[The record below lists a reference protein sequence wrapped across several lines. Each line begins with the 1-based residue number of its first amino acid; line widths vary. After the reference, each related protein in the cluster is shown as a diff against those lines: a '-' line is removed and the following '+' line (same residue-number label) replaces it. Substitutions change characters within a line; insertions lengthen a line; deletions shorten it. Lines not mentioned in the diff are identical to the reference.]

1 MQPAILWL
9 VRLGLE
15 QELFT
20 LEEAASAVMGAGENA
35 ELLDFAQQLI
45 DDGHVEDVE
54 ALEKVAGLAL
64 EKSKSGPPPNDQYT
78 GKILAESKPVSE
90 PESSAA
96 PPSAA
101 PPSAAAPVATAPVG
115 SGEIVVAADIDF
127 AQVDGMSDD
136 VLAKS
141 MRSFLVHCGDRGVSD
156 LHLSA
161 GARPFVRKE
170 RALQPI
176 SEHVLTEDES
186 SRLNT
191 ILLAPHQLDIFL
203 KQKDYDFAL
212 ALDSQHRYRVNLM
225 FHKDG
230 VSGAYRII
238 AAEVPKLDD
247 LGLRNVETIRK
258 LLTFHN
264 GLLLVTGPV
273 GAGKTTTLAALVN
286 ELNRARKDHIITVED
301 PVEVVQKSIGCNVTQ
316 RQVGEHTRSFSAA
329 LKGALREDPDIIVIG
344 ELRDLETI
352 EMAISASETGHLVI
366 GTMHTSD
373 AATTLNRLLD
383 VFPPAQQTQI
393 RASVAESL
401 RGIVCQRILPTQQGG
416 LVLACEILVANMA
429 VSALIRDGKTQGLR
443 NVMET
448 GVREG
453 MCVMENSV
461 MELYRQKKISAE
473 VARQNVVTKQVL
485 AQIK

>member
-1 MQPAILWL
+1 MSPAILWL

-15 QELFT
+15 QQLFT
-20 LEEAASAVMGAGENA
+20 SEQAAAARMAAGDDC
-35 ELLDFAQQLI
+35 ELLDYAQRLI
-45 DDGHVEDVE
+45 DDDHVDDLG
-54 ALEKVAGLAL
+54 ALEKLAGEAFM
-64 EKSKSGPPPNDQYT
+64 KAKSGPPPVDPFSGRSLVEPAPAPKPVVAAAAPMGRAVPEAVGPIT
-78 GKILAESKPVSE
+78 GASDLDFTQVGRMSDDELAES
-90 PESSAA
+90 
-96 PPSAA
+96 
-101 PPSAAAPVATAPVG
+101 
-115 SGEIVVAADIDF
+115 
-127 AQVDGMSDD
+127 
-136 VLAKS
+136 
-141 MRSFLVHCGDRGVSD
+141 MRRFLVHCGDQGVSD

-170 RALQPI
+170 RQLKPL
-176 SEHVLTEDES
+176 SEHVLTEEES
-186 SRLNT
+186 LRLNT
-191 ILLAPHQLDIFL
+191 VLLATHQRDIYL
-203 KQKDYDFAL
+203 ERKDYDFAL
-212 ALDSQHRYRVNLM
+212 ALDAQHRYRVNLM

-230 VSGAYRII
+230 ASGAYRMV
-238 AAEVPKLDD
+238 AAEVPKLDG
-247 LGLRNVETIRK
+247 LGLRNVDTIRK
-258 LLTFHN
+258 LLNFHN

-273 GAGKTTTLAALVN
+273 GSGKTTTLAALVD
-286 ELNRARKDHIITVED
+286 ELNRSRKDHIITVED
-301 PVEVVQKSIGCNVTQ
+301 PVEVVQESLGCNVTQ
-316 RQVGEHTRSFSAA
+316 RQVGEHTRSFASA

-373 AATTLNRLLD
+373 ASTTLNRLLD

-401 RGIVCQRILPTQQGG
+401 RGIVCQRILPAQPGG

>member
-1 MQPAILWL
+1 MHPAILWL
-9 VRLGLE
+9 VHLGLE

-20 LEEAASAVMGAGENA
+20 LEQARAAIQAGGENA

-45 DDGHVEDVE
+45 DDGHVDDVE
-54 ALEKVAGLAL
+54 VLEKAAGVAFMKG
-64 EKSKSGPPPNDQYT
+64 KSGPPPTHPFT
-78 GKILAESKPVSE
+78 GRTLVQPE
-90 PESSAA
+90 PE
-96 PPSAA
+96 P
-101 PPSAAAPVATAPVG
+101 APVAPVASAPAAAVARPVEAG
-115 SGEIVVAADIDF
+115 GIEVAADLDF
-127 AQVDGMSDD
+127 TQVSGMSDE
-136 VLAKS
+136 VLAQS
-141 MRSFLVHCGDRGVSD
+141 MRGFLVHCGDQRVSD

-161 GARPFVRKE
+161 GARPFVRKD
-170 RALQPI
+170 RQLQPL
-176 SEHVLTEDES
+176 SEHILTEEES
-186 SRLNT
+186 RRLNT
-191 ILLAPHQLDIFL
+191 ILLAPHQLKIYL
-203 KQKDYDFAL
+203 ERKDYDFAL
-212 ALDSQHRYRVNLM
+212 ALDAQHRYRVNLM

-230 VSGAYRII
+230 PSGAYRII
-238 AAEVPKLDD
+238 AAEVPKLDK

-258 LLTFHN
+258 LLSFHN

-273 GAGKTTTLAALVN
+273 GSGKTTTLAALVD
-286 ELNRARKDHIITVED
+286 ELNRGRKDHIITVED
-301 PVEVVQKSIGCNVTQ
+301 PVEVVQESIGCNVTQ
-316 RQVGEHTRSFSAA
+316 RQVGEHTRSFASA

-373 AATTLNRLLD
+373 ASTTLNRLLD

-393 RASVAESL
+393 RTSVAESL
-401 RGIVCQRILPTQQGG
+401 RGVVCQRILPTLQGG
-416 LVLACEILVANMA
+416 LVLACEILIANMA

-461 MELYRQKKISAE
+461 MELYRDGKISAE
-473 VARQNVVTKQVL
+473 VARQNVVTKQIL